1 MPERSKRYLALKE
14 KIEAGK
20 LYLPEE
26 AIKLLKE
33 MGNTRFDETVEAVFN
48 LGIDPKQSDQQI
60 RGTVSLPHGIGK
72 QVRVLVFAQG
82 EKAKEAQE
90 AGADY
95 VGGEELIAKIQ
106 EGWVDFDAAVATPDM
121 MRVVGRL
128 GKILGPRGLMPNAKT
143 GTVTF
148 DIAQTVKEI
157 KAGRIEIRNDRYG
170 NIHLP
175 LGKVSFS
182 EEQLLHNFYAALDT
196 VVRMKPSAAKGRYIK
211 KLVLSTTMS
220 PGIPIDVSG
229 ALARMEKRVA

>member
-1 MPERSKRYLALKE
+1 
-14 KIEAGK
+14 
-20 LYLPEE
+20 
-26 AIKLLKE
+26 
-33 MGNTRFDETVEAVFN
+33 GNSRFDETVEMVFN
-48 LGIDPKQSDQQI
+48 LGIDPKQADQQI
-60 RGTVSLPHGIGK
+60 RGTVSLPHGTGK
-72 QVRVLVFAQG
+72 QMRVLVFAQG

-95 VGGEELIAKIQ
+95 VGGEELVAKIQ
-106 EGWVDFDAAVATPDM
+106 DGWVDFDAAVATPDM

-170 NIHLP
+170 NVHLP

-182 EEQLLHNFYAALDT
+182 EEQLLDNFYAALDT
-196 VVRMKPSAAKGRYIK
+196 IVRMKPSAAKGRYIK
-211 KLVLSTTMS
+211 KLVVSTTMS
-220 PGIPIDVSG
+220 PGVPIDVNG

>member
-1 MPERSKRYLALKE
+1 
-14 KIEAGK
+14 
-20 LYLPEE
+20 
-26 AIKLLKE
+26 
-33 MGNTRFDETVEAVFN
+33 MGNTRFDETVEVVFN